1 MMLQGSSTTELNLRR
16 NGSTKGEERLLAR
29 HVGRN
34 VRRERLRKGYSQDK
48 LAGLCSMD
56 RSAINKIENGQRLP
70 HLITVLKIISVLGIT
85 SEALLRGTPA
95 WVAGADGEWLL
106 APQRR

>member
-1 MMLQGSSTTELNLRR
+1 
-16 NGSTKGEERLLAR
+16 
-29 HVGRN
+29 
-34 VRRERLRKGYSQDK
+34 
-48 LAGLCSMD
+48 MD